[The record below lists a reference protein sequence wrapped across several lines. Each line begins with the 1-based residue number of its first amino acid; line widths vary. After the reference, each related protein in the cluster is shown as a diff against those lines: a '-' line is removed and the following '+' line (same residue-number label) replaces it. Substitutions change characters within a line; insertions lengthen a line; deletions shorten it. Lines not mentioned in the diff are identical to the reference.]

1 MLLDNMPVWLLA
13 AVANLLIISR
23 LGFFF
28 LDVLQQQQ
36 QQQRVTQQIMRPVH
50 TRMGIGTPIPTYS
63 T

>member
-36 QQQRVTQQIMRPVH
+36 RVTQQIMRPVH
-50 TRMGIGTPIPTYS
+50 TRMGTGTPIPTYA

>member
-36 QQQRVTQQIMRPVH
+36 QQRVTQQIMRPMH

>member
-13 AVANLLIISR
+13 AVANLLIISC

-28 LDVLQQQQ
+28 LDVLQQE
-36 QQQRVTQQIMRPVH
+36 QQRVTQQIMRPVH
-50 TRMGIGTPIPTYS
+50 TRMGTGTPIPTYS

>member
-28 LDVLQQQQ
+28 LDVLQRQ
-36 QQQRVTQQIMRPVH
+36 QQQRVTQQIMRPMH

>member
-1 MLLDNMPVWLLA
+1 MPVWLLA

-28 LDVLQQQQ
+28 LDVLQQE
-36 QQQRVTQQIMRPVH
+36 QQRVTQQIMRPVH
-50 TRMGIGTPIPTYS
+50 TRMGTGTPIPTYS

>member
-1 MLLDNMPVWLLA
+1 MLLNNMPVWLLA

-36 QQQRVTQQIMRPVH
+36 QQRVTQQIMRPVH

>member
-13 AVANLLIISR
+13 AVANLLIIPR

-28 LDVLQQQQ
+28 LDVLQQE
-36 QQQRVTQQIMRPVH
+36 QQRVTQQIMRPMH
-50 TRMGIGTPIPTYS
+50 TRMGTETPIPAYS

>member
-28 LDVLQQQQ
+28 LDVLQQP
-36 QQQRVTQQIMRPVH
+36 VTQQIMRPVH
-50 TRMGIGTPIPTYS
+50 ARIGTGTPIPTY
-63 T
+63 TT

>member
-13 AVANLLIISR
+13 AVANLLINSR

-28 LDVLQQQQ
+28 LGVLQQE
-36 QQQRVTQQIMRPVH
+36 QQRVTQQIMRPVH
-50 TRMGIGTPIPTYS
+50 MRIGTGTPIPTYS

>member
-13 AVANLLIISR
+13 AVANLLINSR

-28 LDVLQQQQ
+28 LGVLQQEQQ
-36 QQQRVTQQIMRPVH
+36 QVTQQIMRPVH
-50 TRMGIGTPIPTYS
+50 MRIGTGTPIPTYS

>member
-36 QQQRVTQQIMRPVH
+36 QQRVTQQIMRPVH
-50 TRMGIGTPIPTYS
+50 TRMGTETPIPTYA

>member
-36 QQQRVTQQIMRPVH
+36 QQRVTQQIMRPVH

>member
-28 LDVLQQQQ
+28 LDVLQQE
-36 QQQRVTQQIMRPVH
+36 QQRVTQQIMRPVH
-50 TRMGIGTPIPTYS
+50 TRMGTGTPIPTYS

>member
-28 LDVLQQQQ
+28 LDVLQRQ
-36 QQQRVTQQIMRPVH
+36 QQQRVTQQIMRPMH
-50 TRMGIGTPIPTYS
+50 MRMGIGTPIPTYS

>member
-36 QQQRVTQQIMRPVH
+36 QQRVTQQIMRPVH
-50 TRMGIGTPIPTYS
+50 TRMGTGAPIPTYA